1 MTCVCERECY
11 TYPLQQYFFPAA
23 HVHFVVL
30 KDWRPSLCIMATQ
43 KIEIPL
49 AGINLKVFYK
59 MLLKSKTKGVQKI
72 PPPKNVDLGHV
83 MILLLLFYL
92 YTFVDVTASEYFSL
106 SRASHRE
113 IFLSLLLCVLLPPKA
128 TPNNCVAISKAIDV
142 RSFVWF
148 CCCYFRTECKC
159 SSSIRRCLF
168 ICSNTQHDII

>member
-1 MTCVCERECY
+1 MCVCVCERECY

-106 SRASHRE
+106 SRASLRE
-113 IFLSLLLCVLLPPKA
+113 AFSLPSLMCASSSKGNSKQLRCNLKSDRCPIVCMILLL
-128 TPNNCVAISKAIDV
+128 
-142 RSFVWF
+142 
-148 CCCYFRTECKC
+148 
-159 SSSIRRCLF
+159 LF
-168 ICSNTQHDII
+168 SNWMQMFQ